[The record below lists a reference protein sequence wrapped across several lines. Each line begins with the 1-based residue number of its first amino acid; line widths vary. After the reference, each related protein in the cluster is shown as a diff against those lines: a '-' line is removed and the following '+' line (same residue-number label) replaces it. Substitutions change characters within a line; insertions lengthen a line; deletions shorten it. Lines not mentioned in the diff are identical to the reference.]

1 MLKDGRKAD
10 IQGRSVATG
19 LISTTKKC
27 AEATGL
33 VNEVVKQEIVNGR
46 SKTTK
51 VKDYSKVP
59 VAELIFQ
66 LSQWVEQEREKELA
80 KKMPSD
86 NRIITLQDRFDCIV
100 AFTEGKQWV
109 REVIAKIDEV
119 FTDNKHSPGIKFSS
133 IHKAKG
139 LEAKRIF
146 LLEPEGATVPHPMAK
161 AAWQK
166 EQEWNLRYVAITRA
180 IEELVYVS

>member
-1 MLKDGRKAD
+1 
-10 IQGRSVATG
+10 
-19 LISTTKKC
+19 
-27 AEATGL
+27 

-59 VAELIFQ
+59 VAELISQ

-109 REVIAKIDEV
+109 SEVIAKIDEV